1 MPESSAA
8 SQSLHVLVPECHLRA
23 GSSVPWGLRQVRG
36 NLPQADHEAN
46 TPRAQALAA
55 LRPAVQALPVHDL
68 PLASGQALV
77 HVQVEASALVL
88 VALALR
94 AQVAHRL
101 RARLRVRNVP
111 HPGDVAV
118 AASSIQ
124 RPKKAR

>member
-1 MPESSAA
+1 MHDP
-8 SQSLHVLVPECHLRA
+8 VPGCHLRA

-36 NLPQADHEAN
+36 NLPQVDHEAN
-46 TPRAQALAA
+46 TPPELALGA
-55 LRPAVQALPVHDL
+55 LRPAVPALPVHDL
-68 PLASGQALV
+68 PLGSGRALV
-77 HVQVEASALVL
+77 LAQVGASALGL
-88 VALALR
+88 VALVLR
-94 AQVAHRL
+94 ALVAHRL